1 MGIRVACLAGSGY
14 NFPMNR
20 STQSLLFGLTAVLC
34 WASLATFGNLLIHL
48 PPFYILGVTF
58 IIGSLPAWRKP
69 TAMFTD
75 WKLSSWGI
83 LGYYAYH
90 FFLFYSFRFAPAIE
104 ANLINYLWPM
114 ILVLLT
120 PVFFRETRLKFY
132 HFVGAGL
139 AALGCGVLV
148 FGKGAD
154 LKLENLFGYVLA
166 FLAALSWPIYSLGKK
181 KLGEGTLFSIGGFCL
196 GAGILCFVTHLLLEP
211 RVVLQWHD
219 AGILVLMG
227 VGPFG
232 LAFYAWDLAL
242 LRGDSRVI
250 GALSYLTPV
259 LSTLGLILFA
269 GQTLTPASG
278 LAMVLILS
286 GASSGLLDFLPSKNL
301 VK

>member
-1 MGIRVACLAGSGY
+1 MGIRVACFPGSGY

-20 STQSLLFGLTAVLC
+20 STQSLLLGLTAVLC
-34 WASLATFGNLLIHL
+34 WASLATLGNLLRHL
-48 PPFYILGVTF
+48 PPFYILAVAF
-58 IIGSLPAWRKP
+58 IIGSLPAWKNPR
-69 TAMFTD
+69 AMSPS
-75 WKLSSWGI
+75 WSVSCWGI
-83 LGYYAYH
+83 FGYFSYH

-120 PVFFRETRLKFY
+120 PVFFREARLKLH
-132 HFVGAGL
+132 HFLGAGL
-139 AALGCGVLV
+139 GVLGTV
-148 FGKGAD
+148 VLVSGEGAD
-154 LKLENLFGYVLA
+154 LKVENTFGYILA

-181 KLGEGTLFSIGGFCL
+181 KMGETTLFSIGGFCL
-196 GAGILCFVTHLLLEP
+196 GAGILCLVTHLFIEP
-211 RVVLQWHD
+211 RVVLQMHD
-219 AGILVLMG
+219 VGHLVLMG

-242 LRGDSRVI
+242 VRGDGRII

-269 GQTLTPASG
+269 GQSLTQASG
-278 LAMVLILS
+278 LAMVLIIS
-286 GASSGLLDFLPSKNL
+286 GASSGLLDFLPSKSL